1 MSENDKRKLVRN
13 AAKCLECDEV
23 IESTH
28 RWDFVRCSCENLFVD
43 GGLDYVR
50 RGFRSAK
57 WEVFVNTRRVD
68 R

>member
-1 MSENDKRKLVRN
+1 MARNDNRIITRN

-28 RWDFVRCSCENLFVD
+28 RHDFVRCSCENLFVD

-50 RGFRSAK
+50 RGFRTAK
-57 WEVFVNTRRVD
+57 WENLCEYEENE
-68 R
+68 

>member
-50 RGFRSAK
+50 RGFRTAK
-57 WEVFVNTRRVD
+57 WESLCEYEEGR
-68 R
+68 

>member
-1 MSENDKRKLVRN
+1 MSRNDNRIITRN

-28 RWDFVRCSCENLFVD
+28 RHDFVRCSCENLFVD

-50 RGFRSAK
+50 RGFRSNK
-57 WEVFVNTRRVD
+57 WVSLCKYKEG
-68 R
+68 

>member
-1 MSENDKRKLVRN
+1 MSRNDNRIITRN

-28 RWDFVRCSCENLFVD
+28 RHDFVRCSCENLFVD

-50 RGFRSAK
+50 RGSRSSN
-57 WEVFVNTRRVD
+57 WVSLCEYEENE
-68 R
+68 